1 MCNCEMDY
9 DKIYEEIIKR
19 LGTDPQFFE
28 HLRDAFLKT
37 LDTTVSLKVHIET
50 DKKRC
55 PICNSGMILRA
66 SKQNGGYFWGCAN
79 YPRCK
84 GLTQATDAEVADY
97 AEKYSEQFEILK
109 AQSDLYKKEQE
120 EAGEKGYDSTTD
132 KRRARAKKNKK
143 DILSMTEDID
153 SRDAKDVLK
162 DLLDAKK

>member
-9 DKIYEEIIKR
+9 DKIYQEVIKR

-28 HLRDAFLKT
+28 QVRGAFLNT
-37 LDTTVSLKVHIET
+37 LDTAVSIKVHIET
-50 DKKRC
+50 DRKRC

-66 SKQNGGYFWGCAN
+66 SKQNGGYFWGCSN

-97 AEKYSEQFEILK
+97 AEKYAEQFEVLK

-120 EAGEKGYDSTTD
+120 EAGEKGYDSSTD
-132 KRRARAKKNKK
+132 KKRVRAKKSKK
-143 DILSMTEDID
+143 DITVLTEEID
-153 SRDAKDVLK
+153 SRDSSEVLK
-162 DLLDAKK
+162 ELLDSKK